1 MIDPKRS
8 SPKTSITAPTTMAS
22 AATFAGSAGSRP
34 CFGQHAARRQRDR
47 AGERRHH
54 QHGAGENRGD
64 DAGHDAGVQADDGV
78 ESADAG
84 VGHALGDREQSG
96 HEPGQHV
103 ARRGPA
109 EAAHRGATLDSCA
122 DTPDCGAE
130 LRRDREFSLNHDLS
144 ADSAAVDDGTAQNGG
159 WLAIGSRW
167 RSAAGVHGDTPHI
180 GVIDELHE
188 RGYEIVGIAGSSMGA
203 LVGGLQ
209 AAGKLDEFAEWAKSL
224 TQRAVLRLLDP
235 SITAAGVLRAAKI
248 LDAVRDI
255 LGEVTIEELPIPYTA
270 VTTDLIA
277 GKSVW
282 LQRGPVDAAIRASI
296 AIPGVI
302 TPHILD
308 GRLLADGGIL
318 DPLPMAPIAAV
329 NADLTIAVSLSG
341 SEAGG
346 RYEPTDAEPRATT
359 EWLNRMWRS
368 TSSLFERTQLRSA
381 MDTPTGRDLSRSAV
395 CPTTTT
401 PTTPDG
407 GSVPKMGS
415 FEVMNRTIDI
425 AQAALARHTLAAYP
439 PDLLI
444 EVPRTACRSLEF
456 HRAAEVIDIGHEL
469 DRQHAGRARR
479 FNVES

>member
-1 MIDPKRS
+1 
-8 SPKTSITAPTTMAS
+8 MA
-22 AATFAGSAGSRP
+22 G
-34 CFGQHAARRQRDR
+34 
-47 AGERRHH
+47 
-54 QHGAGENRGD
+54 NRV
-64 DAGHDAGVQADDGV
+64 AL
-78 ESADAG
+78 
-84 VGHALGDREQSG
+84 ALGSG
-96 HEPGQHV
+96 G
-103 ARRGPA
+103 ARGYA
-109 EAAHRGATLDSCA
+109 
-122 DTPDCGAE
+122 
-130 LRRDREFSLNHDLS
+130 
-144 ADSAAVDDGTAQNGG
+144 
-159 WLAIGSRW
+159 
-167 RSAAGVHGDTPHI
+167 HI
-180 GVIDELHE
+180 GVITELRE

-209 AAGKLDEFAEWAKSL
+209 AAGKLDEFAGWAMSL

-248 LDAVRDI
+248 LDAISDI
-255 LGEVTIEELPIPYTA
+255 LGEVTIEDLPIPYTA

-302 TPHILD
+302 TPHVLD

-346 RYEPTDAEPRATT
+346 RYEPTESEPRAST

-368 TSSLFERTQLRSA
+368 TSSLLDTTAARSLL
-381 MDTPTGRDLSRSAV
+381 DTPSARAMLSRFGGA
-395 CPTTTT
+395 
-401 PTTPDG
+401 PDDMDG
-407 GSVPKMGS
+407 ADPEIEPDSDEESVPRLGS

-425 AQAALARHTLAAYP
+425 AQSALARHTLAAYP

-444 EVPRTACRSLEF
+444 EVPRTVCRSLEF
-456 HRAAEVIDIGHEL
+456 HRAAEVIAIGHEVAAQAIKAL
-469 DRQHAGRARR
+469 EA
-479 FNVES
+479 